1 MLSSRYRLQKK
12 KDIDRVFRKGKSF
25 REDSLVLKTTKNDL
39 GFSRFGFVVSQK
51 VAKKASVR
59 NKIKRRLREVVRLKI
74 KQLGVE
80 ADNLFIALRGIEG
93 RNFKGIDESVDALF
107 KKAKIY
113 VQ

>member
-59 NKIKRRLREVVRLKI
+59 NKIKRRLREAVKLKI

-93 RNFKGIDESVDALF
+93 RDFNGIDESVEALF

-113 VQ
+113 AQ